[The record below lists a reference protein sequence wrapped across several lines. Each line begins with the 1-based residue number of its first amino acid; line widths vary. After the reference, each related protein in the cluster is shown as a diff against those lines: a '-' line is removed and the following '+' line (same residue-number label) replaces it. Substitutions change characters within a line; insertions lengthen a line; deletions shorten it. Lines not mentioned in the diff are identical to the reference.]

1 MYNCP
6 IYTVDN
12 RAAVLRVFITNLQLL
27 QDACN
32 EAEQV
37 SVSCDHLIA
46 SGCCSHDH
54 YTVSFIMYRI
64 AGIL

>member
-1 MYNCP
+1 MLIVYNCVY
-6 IYTVDN
+6 IVDN

-37 SVSCDHLIA
+37 SVMKGLGDIMFNDYCTGVCCDVYNLLQIA
-46 SGCCSHDH
+46 
-54 YTVSFIMYRI
+54 
-64 AGIL
+64 

>member
-1 MYNCP
+1 MMYFTVQAV
-6 IYTVDN
+6 IIMIVYTVDN

-37 SVSCDHLIA
+37 SVPCEP
-46 SGCCSHDH
+46 
-54 YTVSFIMYRI
+54 M
-64 AGIL
+64 